1 MTIDNLMGLIIGA
14 IIGEYFV
21 NYVLQGWDYKPKLAN
36 VFWFT
41 VGGYI
46 FNTVFFSQ
54 NWEINNECV

>member
-46 FNTVFFSQ
+46 FNTVFFS
-54 NWEINNECV
+54 